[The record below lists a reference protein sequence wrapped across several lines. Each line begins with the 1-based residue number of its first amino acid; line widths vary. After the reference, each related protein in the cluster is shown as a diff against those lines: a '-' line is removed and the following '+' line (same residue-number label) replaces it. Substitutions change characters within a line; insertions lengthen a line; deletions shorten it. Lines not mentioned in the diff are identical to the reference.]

1 MIMKKILLLGNP
13 NDIVNS
19 LYHCLSND
27 FQVQL
32 CFGEL
37 ENSKAIYKIT
47 APDMMIVNQLETED
61 IDPAVLEWL
70 KALTDHIPVLF
81 ITQEE
86 RWTQYK
92 AYWEDSSFE
101 RMFRPVT
108 KAELIQKCYQ
118 LLRAEPVQVSV
129 SSSHEQKRI
138 MIVDDSPLVL
148 RSLKTLL
155 GEEYIVSL
163 ATSGEQ
169 ALSLVPKKNPDLIL
183 LDYEM
188 PGLDGKKTYEI
199 LKEQEESS
207 NIPVIFL
214 TSVSDKEHISAI
226 LETNPADYILK
237 PPDQDR
243 LFQSIKR
250 VLGKESII

>member
-1 MIMKKILLLGNP
+1 MRKILLLGNP

-19 LYHCLSND
+19 LYHCLIND

-37 ENSKAIYKIT
+37 ENIKAIYKIT
-47 APDMMIVNQLETED
+47 APDMLIVNQLETED
-61 IDPAVLEWL
+61 IDSAVLEWL
-70 KALTDHIPVLF
+70 KVLADNIPVLF
-81 ITQEE
+81 ITEEE
-86 RWTQYK
+86 RWTKYK
-92 AYWEDSSFE
+92 EHWENSAFE
-101 RMFRPVT
+101 KMFRPIT
-108 KAELIQKCYQ
+108 KGELIRNCYH
-118 LLRAEPVQVSV
+118 LLQAEPISAPVKASQGP
-129 SSSHEQKRI
+129 KKI
-138 MIVDDSPLVL
+138 MIVDDSPLIL

-155 GEEYIVSL
+155 GEEYSISL

-169 ALSLVPKKNPDLIL
+169 ALSLVPKKKPDLIL

-188 PGLDGKKTYEI
+188 PGLDGKRTYEI

-237 PPDQDR
+237 PPEQER

-250 VLGKESII
+250 VLEKEPVI